1 MSACTPQAAPPVTTA
16 IVTRSPIVRV
26 VRIMFAPRVRTRP
39 GHIGPR
45 FSFGFPLTGDFRT
58 HHYLNGKAES
68 GRHGGPRDRRAL
80 PERREPPVLDGR
92 ADHRRARPGPR
103 DPDGLSAVRRG
114 EEAGPAPVR
123 LLRAHGHRGERLP
136 PRAGPRAVPPRHVP
150 RMQAGLPPR
159 LRSMQE
165 PAVRRISGART
176 PRVESLAGNWLR
188 QDYEAHR
195 HSAAEP
201 VVLAHAKATVGAIPA
216 QVFEALTDAAQL
228 GSWWAEDVRVDAQ
241 MSGVYEGTLPSGR
254 VEGTITW
261 IEGPRKFSFEWPI
274 VVEGASVVTSVVYEL
289 SPKGPQTVVH
299 VSHRSPKPVP
309 GDWNAVW
316 STAIESLKAYL
327 EAARTDST
335 TMDSP

>member
-1 MSACTPQAAPPVTTA
+1 PAVVRRPWPPPRGLSTFRSLLGAIPQSEAGPPAQAMAASPPRGAPPVTTA

-26 VRIMFAPRVRTRP
+26 VSIMFAPRVRTRP
-39 GHIGPR
+39 GHIGRR

-103 DPDGLSAVRRG
+103 DPDGVSAVRRG

-123 LLRAHGHRGERLP
+123 LLRVHGHRGERLP

-176 PRVESLAGNWLR
+176 PLAESLAGDWLR
-188 QDYEAHR
+188 QDYEVHR

-201 VVLAHAKATVGAIPA
+201 GMPEPPILAKAEAAPKVGPPVVLAHAK
-216 QVFEALTDAAQL
+216 
-228 GSWWAEDVRVDAQ
+228 
-241 MSGVYEGTLPSGR
+241 
-254 VEGTITW
+254 
-261 IEGPRKFSFEWPI
+261 
-274 VVEGASVVTSVVYEL
+274 
-289 SPKGPQTVVH
+289 
-299 VSHRSPKPVP
+299 
-309 GDWNAVW
+309 
-316 STAIESLKAYL
+316 
-327 EAARTDST
+327 
-335 TMDSP
+335 

>member
-114 EEAGPAPVR
+114 EEAGPASVR

-165 PAVRRISGART
+165 PAVRRISG
-176 PRVESLAGNWLR
+176 
-188 QDYEAHR
+188 
-195 HSAAEP
+195 
-201 VVLAHAKATVGAIPA
+201 LAHPA
-216 QVFEALTDAAQL
+216 
-228 GSWWAEDVRVDAQ
+228 SRVSSRRLAS
-241 MSGVYEGTLPSGR
+241 SGL
-254 VEGTITW
+254 
-261 IEGPRKFSFEWPI
+261 
-274 VVEGASVVTSVVYEL
+274 L
-289 SPKGPQTVVH
+289 SPPTFGGGAWHARATDPGDGGGGPQGGTAW
-299 VSHRSPKPVP
+299 RP
-309 GDWNAVW
+309 GEREGD
-316 STAIESLKAYL
+316 
-327 EAARTDST
+327 R
-335 TMDSP
+335 